1 VYTVGKTV
9 GKSYSGSKMARF
21 FVYFLTFAAC
31 LTVAVLIMFKMS
43 CWWGVLA
50 LILCLFLAERAGLL
64 R

>member
-1 VYTVGKTV
+1 
-9 GKSYSGSKMARF
+9 MARF

-31 LTVAVLIMFKMS
+31 LTVAVLVTFQMT